1 MPAPRRIVVTESQ
14 RQEMFDWCKEKA
26 PEEACGL
33 VAGRDGRAVK
43 IYRATNVEPVD
54 KRIRYAID
62 PAELLTVFK
71 QIDDED
77 LDFLGI
83 FHSHVKSQA
92 YPSATD
98 IRLSYYP
105 EAIYFMISLQHPDP
119 ELRAFVI
126 EKPDISSDQG
136 HPVEITLVVEPEP

>member
-1 MPAPRRIVVTESQ
+1 MPKPTRVVVTESQ
-14 RQEMFDWCKEKA
+14 RQEMFAWCKEKA

-33 VAGRDGRAVK
+33 VAGQDGRAVK
-43 IYRATNVEPVD
+43 IFRATNVEPVD

-62 PAELLTVFK
+62 PAELLTVFRE
-71 QIDDED
+71 IDEQD
-77 LDFLGI
+77 LEFLGI

-105 EAIYFMISLQHPDP
+105 EAIYFMISLQHDQP

-126 EKPDISSDQG
+126 EKPDLSSDQG
-136 HPVEITLVVEPEP
+136 HPVEIDLVVEP